1 MVYDKS
7 FTEDF
12 RKHTIVNRCF
22 KGEGHR
28 LVPDSQLKHI
38 WHFGSFQTFITS
50 FLDSF
55 HWRLINIL
63 FICIYETTVIVSDR
77 LHHHWSQ
84 KTAASISHNLRKNS
98 DAVSFSILVFHSKLN
113 TPCALLTKTVTF
125 VTVAQMSAC
134 CIMPRCNANIR
145 QRYLER
151 MWKPKQQDILWT
163 PCALLLLSDIA
174 ERLTCVKVFG
184 GSLALLCQSFPFCAA
199 REHLPMILII
209 NILLAVVQ
217 ETVVE

>member
-1 MVYDKS
+1 MFQRWRPS
-7 FTEDF
+7 FGPRFTTETHLAF
-12 RKHTIVNRCF
+12 RVFSDIYYIF
-22 KGEGHR
+22 
-28 LVPDSQLKHI
+28 
-38 WHFGSFQTFITS
+38 

-63 FICIYETTVIVSDR
+63 FICICETTVIVSDH
-77 LHHHWSQ
+77 LHHHWRENCCQYITQS
-84 KTAASISHNLRKNS
+84 AKNG